1 MLMSPLLADSLAFED
16 PEKLISE
23 GGNSKEGAS
32 ETGPLAMIKK
42 SEIPYLGKKL
52 SRRSPFFFFAST
64 FVKEIM
70 AAFTK
75 HLWYSIGC
83 ATFRGSISNDAANL
97 LYKRRP
103 YSRSMLKQI
112 FQENSVS

>member
-1 MLMSPLLADSLAFED
+1 MSPLLADSLAFED
-16 PEKLISE
+16 SEKLLSE

-52 SRRSPFFFFAST
+52 SRRSPFFFSFFFFAST

-75 HLWYSIGC
+75 RL
-83 ATFRGSISNDAANL
+83 
-97 LYKRRP
+97 
-103 YSRSMLKQI
+103 
-112 FQENSVS
+112 